1 MSFVNVVTD
10 RLVDFMIMARDSSVV
25 ASSKSKTKDKRED
38 KKRKKKIGGGIQ
50 NPLTRAIDKG
60 KDKQL
65 DTSRKKSKSNA
76 CYFIC
81 GGPHHI
87 RKCLKMKKLNVMLV
101 NDSEGEETIMH
112 VNPIRV
118 LNYLI
123 TKLEGSMDES
133 SLVKSDLVQIDALRQ
148 WKLGAV
154 ETLIYT
160 KIRVNDQDITIM
172 LDSSVMNTF
181 IVDGSVM

>member
-1 MSFVNVVTD
+1 MSFVDIVVD

-38 KKRKKKIGGGIQ
+38 KKRKKKIGGGFK
-50 NPLTRAIDKG
+50 PTIDKG

-65 DTSRKKSKSNA
+65 HTSRKKSKSNA

-181 IVDGSVM
+181 IVDVSVM

>member
-1 MSFVNVVTD
+1 MINMSFVNVVTD

-38 KKRKKKIGGGIQ
+38 KKRKKKIGGGFE
-50 NPLTRAIDKG
+50 PTIDKG

-148 WKLGAV
+148 
-154 ETLIYT
+154 
-160 KIRVNDQDITIM
+160 
-172 LDSSVMNTF
+172 
-181 IVDGSVM
+181 

>member
-38 KKRKKKIGGGIQ
+38 KKRKKKIGGGFE
-50 NPLTRAIDKG
+50 PTIDKG

-112 VNPIRV
+112 VNPIHV

-133 SLVKSDLVQIDALRQ
+133 SLVKSDLVQIDALRR

-181 IVDGSVM
+181 IVDVSVM

>member
-1 MSFVNVVTD
+1 MSFVDIVVD

-38 KKRKKKIGGGIQ
+38 KKRKKKIGGGFK
-50 NPLTRAIDKG
+50 PTIDKG

-65 DTSRKKSKSNA
+65 HTSRKKSKSNA